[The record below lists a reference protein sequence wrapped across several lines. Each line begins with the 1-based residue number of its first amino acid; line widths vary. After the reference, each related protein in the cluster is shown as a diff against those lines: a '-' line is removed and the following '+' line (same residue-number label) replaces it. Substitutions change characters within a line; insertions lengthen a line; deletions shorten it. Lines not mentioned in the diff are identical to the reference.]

1 MPENAKPLVAFK
13 KGELLTA
20 AKLNEIMDRV
30 NRQRID
36 TGQSSGLV
44 VQETNKGTVIRV
56 FDAQATKGIFYAK
69 SASVIPATTGTWPTL
84 TLSSISSDIYQRTNG
99 DLDLIEEDGVIYN
112 VMPDPTIANHRLIL
126 SLNSDGTYDC
136 IGMSCSVG

>member
-44 VQETNKGTVIRV
+44 VQETNRGTVLRV
-56 FDAQATKGIFYAK
+56 FDAQAIKGIFYAQ
-69 SASVIPATTGTWPTL
+69 SASVIPAATGTWPTL
-84 TLSSISSDIYQRTNG
+84 TLSSITSNVYQRTAGTLNKV
-99 DLDLIEEDGVIYN
+99 EDSATIYN
-112 VMPDPTIANHRLIL
+112 VMPDPTITNHRLIL
-126 SLNSDGTYDC
+126 SLNPDGTYDC